1 MKKNK
6 NKKINVVFYSEWDPY
21 IKWKKVLSVY
31 NIMLHKWPD
40 DFIKTKI
47 YPKIEGAL
55 VWDPP
60 SEMWAYFPKIKII
73 QSLGAGVDHI
83 IKNNY
88 PKDVNIIK
96 LNDPNLGN
104 QISEYVLMSV
114 LMCYRKFFQYLI
126 YKSNKQWKQLKP
138 MKKSGFKITILGY
151 GNIAKLVVKKLQLN
165 NFQVNVWGHSERK
178 IKKINYFYGKE
189 QLRQSLKNA
198 SCLICLLPLTPQ
210 TNNII
215 GLKEFKILNSESY
228 FINVG
233 RGNTVNENELIYS
246 LENSILT
253 GAVLDVFKQEPLKS
267 NNKLWLLNNVFISPH
282 IAGITNPTNYAAK
295 LLKENFIA
303 LYNNKKLRNLVNP
316 IKGY

>member
-1 MKKNK
+1 MTNNK
-6 NKKINVVFYSEWDPY
+6 NKKINIVFYSEWDPY
-21 IKWKKVLSVY
+21 LKWKKILSVY
-31 NIMLHKWPD
+31 NIILHKWPD
-40 DFIKTKI
+40 DFIKNKI
-47 YPKIEGAL
+47 YPKVEGAL

-60 SEMWAYFPKIKII
+60 FEMWSCFPKIKII

-96 LNDPNLGN
+96 LNDPNLSN

-126 YKSNKQWKQLKP
+126 NKNAKQWKQLKP
-138 MKKSGFKITILGY
+138 INKSNFKITILGY
-151 GNIAKLVVKKLQLN
+151 GNIAKLVIKKLQLN
-165 NFQVNVWGHSERK
+165 NFQVNVWGNSKRK
-178 IKKINYFYGKE
+178 IKKINYYYGKD
-189 QLRQSLKNA
+189 QLNQSLKNA
-198 SCLICLLPLTPQ
+198 SCLICLLPLTAQ

-215 GLKEFKILNSESY
+215 GLKEFKILNRESY

-233 RGNTVNENELIYS
+233 RGDTVNENDLIYS
-246 LENSILT
+246 LNNSILK
-253 GAVLDVFKQEPLKS
+253 GAILDVFKQEPLMK
-267 NNKLWLLNNVFISPH
+267 NNKLWHLNNIFISPH

-303 LYNNKKLRNLVNP
+303 LYNNKKLKNLVNTN
-316 IKGY
+316 KGY